1 MGLRL
6 VERAKTVR
14 LFLSAIQSNGGTCAI
29 PLGMSKLS
37 TKYNCLFCAL
47 VYHITEPFS
56 LGLMCRMLVGK
67 IPVGFK
73 NVLLF
78 SSSVCKAFANI
89 SASFTVNGWAF
100 IGVPFSS
107 ISKCSTYISVSVP
120 LVS

>member
-14 LFLSAIQSNGGTCAI
+14 LFLSAIQSIGGTCAI
-29 PLGMSKLS
+29 PLGMPKLS

-47 VYHITEPFS
+47 VYHITAPFS

-67 IPVGFK
+67 IPFGFK
-73 NVLLF
+73 KALLF

-100 IGVPFSS
+100 MGVPLSS
-107 ISKCSTYISVSVP
+107 ISKCSTYIVAP
-120 LVS
+120 LPKD